1 MGDVLLVMLPALILA
16 AVLWAATTALKP
28 RNSGISDAE
37 RYQQELAVKSQAHY
51 AAQVQS
57 AVAARAQ
64 IVASIRPS
72 QNSQQQSQQE
82 DHARAAALLVRNA
95 SAPGAGRTVHS
106 DDLLATGHLSPQLFL
121 ELQSLARDGHKAKA
135 ARLLRQSTHSDLKTA
150 KNYVERL

>member
-16 AVLWAATTALKP
+16 AVLWAGATALKP
-28 RNSGISDAE
+28 RNFGISDAE
-37 RYQQELAVKSQAHY
+37 RYQRELAVKSQAHY

-57 AVAARAQ
+57 AVAARAR
-64 IVASIRPS
+64 IEASIHPS

-82 DHARAAALLVRNA
+82 DHARTAAQLVRNA
-95 SAPGAGRTVHS
+95 SVPAGGRHP

-121 ELQSLARDGHKAKA
+121 ELQSLARSGHKTKA
-135 ARLLRQSTHSDLKTA
+135 ARLLRHSTHSDHQTA